1 MDDLSGK
8 TVLIMASD
16 GFEEVELTGP
26 RDELSKAGARIV
38 IASPDL
44 TPIQA
49 RVADE
54 PTIKVQPDIRID
66 DVDEVEYDALI
77 LPGGVINPDHLRTNE
92 TAVGL
97 IRDFYTAGKPVAA
110 ICHGPWLLVEAD
122 IIRGKTVT
130 SWPSIRTDLRNA
142 GGEVVDE
149 SVAVDGNLITSRQPE
164 DVPDF
169 NAAIAS
175 ALTS

>member
-26 RDELSKAGARIV
+26 RDALSKAGAKV
-38 IASPDL
+38 TIAAPDL

-49 RVADE
+49 RVQDE
-54 PTIKVQPDIRID
+54 PTIKVQPDIRIE
-66 DVDEVEYDALI
+66 DVRHEEYDALV
-77 LPGGVINPDHLRTNE
+77 LPGGVINPDHLRTNA
-92 TAVGL
+92 TAVRL
-97 IRDFYTAGKPVAA
+97 IRDFHDAGKPVAA

-122 IIRGKTVT
+122 IVRGRTVT

-142 GGEVVDE
+142 GGDVVDR
-149 SVAVDGNLITSRQPE
+149 SVVVDGNLITSRKPE

-169 NAAIAS
+169 DAAIAR
-175 ALTS
+175 ALVG